1 MSAAGWFGSWR
12 VALRI
17 TRRSALRHRARSALI
32 LLMLFVPAYAGTVL
46 LVSWSNLSGTSAQNA
61 TFTFGQADLIVDA
74 DSAIAAT
81 LPSGSRTLGLTQART
96 VVHGPDDLRVSD
108 YEATDPEHPLNQGRY
123 VLRSGRAPAGPAEVA
138 LTRSMADE
146 LGLELG
152 GRLTAGMPQRELTVV
167 GLIDWS
173 RSLGAA
179 GLLVTDDAPL
189 SAAGGKLMVQLPP
202 GSRWSPPEP
211 SSYWERSAP
220 SAAERRIEAAATVL
234 VVSFAGTQVVLLVGA
249 AFTVGAAR
257 QRRELAL
264 VAAAGATAAQ
274 VRKVVVASG
283 MLLGA
288 ISATAGVLL
297 GLATFALAG
306 PLIERIADHPLIEVS
321 IPAGQVAVA
330 AVVTLLL
337 AVLAAVLPAR
347 ALRGRPLRGALGG
360 QRDQS
365 RLDQVALV
373 AGVGLIAV
381 ATVALLGSANPEGQ
395 PAVLAA
401 GGVAL
406 LLGVVMCT
414 PALVRVSAPLA
425 RVLPMPARLALRHAV
440 RHRLRTAAAMAAV
453 LGAVAGSVALALAG
467 GARGVATPTQ
477 VEARPGQVLV
487 PAELADLLGPAG
499 LARLAAPLPARAV
512 VPLRTAANFYPTV
525 FRDPSDSTTDPTV
538 IRAHEQRDIAVGGA
552 EVVRLV
558 TGRAA
563 TTAEV
568 AALDQ
573 GDAVVFN
580 DALAE
585 SGQVTLL
592 PRGSEPSS
600 AAPGS
605 AAPTSAAATSLPAVV
620 AAQQEYFA
628 KLPGLV
634 VSPATAQRLGLDT
647 QPRQVVID
655 PSRTPTDAELD
666 RANAVLLQAQLAAG
680 RSHSPATVAA
690 AELGSDT
697 RRSTTMFYLLAGVS
711 VLVTLVAST
720 VAVGLAAT
728 ELRPDLA
735 TMAAVG
741 ATGRTRRRI
750 AAAQA
755 GFIVGAGTLLGL
767 ISGIGPAAAYVGFN
781 VELRWH
787 VPWPALLAVVLAPPV
802 LAIVAARGLARGGL
816 PRLRSQERSR

>member
-1 MSAAGWFGSWR
+1 MSAASRFGSWR

-17 TRRSALRHRARSALI
+17 TQRSALRHRARSALI

-46 LVSWSNLSGTSAQNA
+46 LASWSNLSGTSAQNA

-74 DSAIAAT
+74 GSPTVAT

-96 VVHGPDDLRVSD
+96 VVRGPDNLRVSD

-123 VLRSGRAPAGPAEVA
+123 VFRSGRAPAGPAEVA

-146 LGLELG
+146 LGLEVG
-152 GRLTAGMPQRELTVV
+152 SRLTAGMPQRELTVV

-179 GLLVTDDAPL
+179 GLLVTNDAPL

-202 GSRWSPPEP
+202 GSGWSPPKP
-211 SSYWERSAP
+211 ISFMERSAP

-274 VRKVVVASG
+274 VRKVVVAGG

-306 PLIERIADHPLIEVS
+306 PLIERIADHPLTEVS
-321 IPAGQVAVA
+321 IPAGRVAGT

-401 GGVAL
+401 AGIAL

-425 RVLPMPARLALRHAV
+425 RVLPMPARMALRHAV

-453 LGAVAGSVALALAG
+453 LAAVAGSVALALAG

-477 VEARPGQVLV
+477 VEARTGQVLV

-512 VPLRTAANFYPTV
+512 VPLRTASNFYPTV
-525 FRDPSDSTTDPTV
+525 FRDLSDSTTDPTV
-538 IRAHEQRDIAVGGA
+538 FRAHEQRDIAVGGA

-592 PRGSEPSS
+592 SRGSAPSS
-600 AAPGS
+600 A
-605 AAPTSAAATSLPAVV
+605 TATSLPAVV

-697 RRSTTMFYLLAGVS
+697 RHSTTMFYLLAGLS

-787 VPWPALLAVVLAPPV
+787 VPWPALLAVVLVPPV
-802 LAIVAARGLARGGL
+802 LAIVAALGLARGGL
-816 PRLRSQERSR
+816 PRLRRQERSR

>member
-1 MSAAGWFGSWR
+1 MSAAGRFGSWR

-61 TFTFGQADLIVDA
+61 TFTMGQADLIVDA
-74 DSAIAAT
+74 DSPIVAT

-96 VVHGPDDLRVSD
+96 VVRGPEDLRASD

-123 VLRSGRAPAGPAEVA
+123 VLRSGRAPDGPAEVA
-138 LTRSMADE
+138 VTRAMADE

-152 GRLTAGMPQRELTVV
+152 SRLTAGMPQRELTVV
-167 GLIDWS
+167 GVIDWS
-173 RSLGAA
+173 RSLRAA
-179 GLLVTDDAPL
+179 GLLVSHDAPL
-189 SAAGGKLMVQLPP
+189 SAAGGKLMVQVPP
-202 GSRWSPPEP
+202 GSGWAPQHNG
-211 SSYWERSAP
+211 SYQERGAP

-274 VRKVVVASG
+274 VRKVVVAGG

-288 ISATAGVLL
+288 IAATAGALL

-306 PLIERIADHPLIEVS
+306 PLIERIADHPLTEVS
-321 IPAGQVAVA
+321 IPAGQVAGVA
-330 AVVTLLL
+330 GVTLLL

-365 RLDQVALV
+365 RLDRVALV
-373 AGVGLIAV
+373 VGVGLIAV
-381 ATVALLGSANPEGQ
+381 ATVALLVSGNPEGQ

-414 PALVRVSAPLA
+414 PALVRASAPLA

-453 LGAVAGSVALALAG
+453 LAAVAGSVALALAG
-467 GARGVATPTQ
+467 GARAVATPSQ
-477 VEARPGQVLV
+477 LAARPGQVLV

-512 VPLRTAANFYPTV
+512 VPLRTADNFYPTV
-525 FRDPSDSTTDPTV
+525 FRDLSDSTTDPTV
-538 IRAHEQRDIAVGGA
+538 FGAHEQRDIAVGGA

-568 AALDQ
+568 AALDR
-573 GDAVVFN
+573 GEAVVFN
-580 DALAE
+580 DALAA
-585 SGQVTLL
+585 SGHVTLL
-592 PRGSEPSS
+592 PGGPEPS
-600 AAPGS
+600 
-605 AAPTSAAATSLPAVV
+605 SAAATSLPAVV
-620 AAQQEYFA
+620 AAQQDYFV
-628 KLPGLV
+628 KLPGMV
-634 VSPATAQRLGLDT
+634 VSPVTAQRLGLDV

-655 PSRTPTDAELD
+655 PTRTPDNAELGQ
-666 RANAVLLQAQLAAG
+666 ANAVLLQAQLAAG
-680 RSHSPATVAA
+680 KSRSPATVAA
-690 AELGSDT
+690 VEPDRDT
-697 RRSTTMFYLLAGVS
+697 GDSTTVYYLLAAVS

-755 GFIVGAGTLLGL
+755 GFIVGAGPLLGL
-767 ISGIGPAAAYVGFN
+767 VSGIGPAAAYVGFH

-787 VPWPALLAVVLAPPV
+787 VPWLALLAVVLVPPV

-816 PRLRSQERSR
+816 PRLRGQERGR

>member
-1 MSAAGWFGSWR
+1 MSTAGRFGSWR

-46 LVSWSNLSGTSAQNA
+46 LASWSNLSGTSAQNA
-61 TFTFGQADLIVDA
+61 TFTMGQADLIVDS
-74 DSAIAAT
+74 DSSTVAT

-96 VVHGPDDLRVSD
+96 VVRGPDDLRVSN

-123 VLRSGRAPAGPAEVA
+123 VLRSGRVPDGPAEVA
-138 LTRSMADE
+138 VTRAMADE

-152 GRLTAGMPQRELTVV
+152 SRLTAGMPQRELTVV

-173 RSLGAA
+173 RSLRAA
-179 GLLVTDDAPL
+179 GLLVPYDAPL

-202 GSRWSPPEP
+202 GSGWSPPEP
-211 SSYWERSAP
+211 SSYRERSAP
-220 SAAERRIEAAATVL
+220 SAADRRIEAAATVL

-274 VRKVVVASG
+274 VRKVVVAGG

-297 GLATFALAG
+297 GLVTFALAG
-306 PLIERIADHPLIEVS
+306 PLIERIADHPLSDVS
-321 IPAGQVAVA
+321 IPGGQVTGA

-373 AGVGLIAV
+373 VGVGLIVV
-381 ATVALLGSANPEGQ
+381 ATGALLVAGNPEGQ

-414 PALVRVSAPLA
+414 PALVRASVPLA

-453 LGAVAGSVALALAG
+453 LAAVAGSVALALAG
-467 GARGVATPTQ
+467 GARAVATPTQ

-487 PAELADLLGPAG
+487 PADLADLLGPAG
-499 LARLAAPLPARAV
+499 LTRLAAPLPARAV
-512 VPLRTAANFYPTV
+512 VPLRTVVNFHPTV
-525 FRDPSDSTTDPTV
+525 FRDLSDSTTDPTV
-538 IRAHEQRDIAVGGA
+538 LRAHEQRDIAVGGA

-585 SGQVTLL
+585 SGHVTLL
-592 PRGSEPSS
+592 SGGPEPSS
-600 AAPGS
+600 AVP
-605 AAPTSAAATSLPAVV
+605 TSLPAVV
-620 AAQQEYFA
+620 AAQREYFA
-628 KLPGLV
+628 KLPGMV
-634 VSPATAQRLGLDT
+634 VSPGTAQRLGLAT

-655 PSRTPTDAELD
+655 PSRAPNAAELD
-666 RANAVLLQAQLAAG
+666 RANTVLLQAQLAAG
-680 RSHSPATVAA
+680 KSRSPATVTAI
-690 AELGSDT
+690 EPDRDT
-697 RRSTTMFYLLAGVS
+697 GDSTAMFYLLAGVS

-720 VAVGLAAT
+720 VAVGLAAA

-741 ATGRTRRRI
+741 ATGRTRRHI

-767 ISGIGPAAAYVGFN
+767 ISGSGPAAAYVGFH

-787 VPWPALLAVVLAPPV
+787 VPWPTLLAVVLVPPV
-802 LAIVAARGLARGGL
+802 LAIVAARGL
-816 PRLRSQERSR
+816 PRLRGQERSR

>member
-1 MSAAGWFGSWR
+1 MSAGRFGSWR
-12 VALRI
+12 IALRI

-32 LLMLFVPAYAGTVL
+32 VLMLFVPAYAGTVL
-46 LVSWSNLSGTSAQNA
+46 LASWSNLSGTSAQNA
-61 TFTFGQADLIVDA
+61 TFTFGQSDLIVDA
-74 DSAIAAT
+74 GSPIVAT

-96 VVHGPDDLRVSD
+96 VVRGPDDLRVSD

-146 LGLELG
+146 LGLEVG

-179 GLLVTDDAPL
+179 GLLVTNDAPL

-202 GSRWSPPEP
+202 GSGWSPPEP

-220 SAAERRIEAAATVL
+220 SAAERRIEAAATVV

-274 VRKVVVASG
+274 VRKVVVAGG

-306 PLIERIADHPLIEVS
+306 PLIERIADHPLTEVS
-321 IPAGQVAVA
+321 IPAGQVAGA

-381 ATVALLGSANPEGQ
+381 ATVALLVSANPEGQ

-477 VEARPGQVLV
+477 VEARTGQVLV

-499 LARLAAPLPARAV
+499 LARLAASLPARAV
-512 VPLRTAANFYPTV
+512 VPLRTVSNFYPTV
-525 FRDPSDSTTDPTV
+525 FRDLSDSTTDPTV
-538 IRAHEQRDIAVGGA
+538 FRAHEQRDIAVGGA

-592 PRGSEPSS
+592 SHGS
-600 AAPGS
+600 APGS

-655 PSRTPTDAELD
+655 SSRTPSDAELA

-787 VPWPALLAVVLAPPV
+787 VPWPALLAVVLVPPV
-802 LAIVAARGLARGGL
+802 LAIVAALGLARGGL
-816 PRLRSQERSR
+816 PRLRRQERSR

>member
-1 MSAAGWFGSWR
+1 MSAAGRFGSWR

-32 LLMLFVPAYAGTVL
+32 LLMLFVPAYASTVL
-46 LVSWSNLSGTSAQNA
+46 LASWSNLSGTSAQNA
-61 TFTFGQADLIVDA
+61 TFTLGQADLIVDS
-74 DSAIAAT
+74 DSPIVAT
-81 LPSGSRTLGLTQART
+81 LPSGSRTHGLTQART
-96 VVHGPDDLRVSD
+96 VVRGPDNLRVSD

-123 VLRSGRAPAGPAEVA
+123 VLRSGRAPDGPAEVA
-138 LTRSMADE
+138 PTRAMADE

-152 GRLTAGMPQRELTVV
+152 SRLTAGMPQRELTVV

-173 RSLGAA
+173 RSLRAA
-179 GLLVTDDAPL
+179 GLLVPNDAPL
-189 SAAGGKLMVQLPP
+189 SAADSKLMVQLPP
-202 GSRWSPPEP
+202 GSGWSPPETG
-211 SSYWERSAP
+211 SYQKRSAP
-220 SAAERRIEAAATVL
+220 SAADRRLEAAATVL

-274 VRKVVVASG
+274 VRKVVLAGG

-306 PLIERIADHPLIEVS
+306 PLIERIADHPLTDVS
-321 IPAGQVAVA
+321 IPGGQVVGVT
-330 AVVTLLL
+330 VVTLLL

-373 AGVGLIAV
+373 VGVGLIAV
-381 ATVALLGSANPEGQ
+381 ATVGLLVSGNPEGQ

-414 PALVRVSAPLA
+414 PALVRVSEPLA

-453 LGAVAGSVALALAG
+453 LAAVAGSVALALAG
-467 GARGVATPTQ
+467 GARAVATPTQ

-487 PAELADLLGPAG
+487 PAELADLLGSAG
-499 LARLAAPLPARAV
+499 LTRLAAPLPARAV
-512 VPLRTAANFYPTV
+512 VPLRTVVNFYPTV
-525 FRDPSDSTTDPTV
+525 FRDLSGSTTDPTV
-538 IRAHEQRDIAVGGA
+538 LRAHEQRDIAVGGA

-568 AALDQ
+568 VALDR

-585 SGQVTLL
+585 SGRVTLL
-592 PRGSEPSS
+592 PVGPEPSS
-600 AAPGS
+600 ASPI
-605 AAPTSAAATSLPAVV
+605 SLPAVV
-620 AAQQEYFA
+620 AAQREYFV
-628 KLPGLV
+628 KLPGMV
-634 VSPATAQRLGLDT
+634 VSPGTAQRLGLAT
-647 QPRQVVID
+647 ETRQVVID
-655 PSRTPTDAELD
+655 PSRAPNAAELD

-680 RSHSPATVAA
+680 RSRSPATVAA
-690 AELGSDT
+690 IEPDRDT
-697 RRSTTMFYLLAGVS
+697 GDSTAMFYLLAGVS
-711 VLVTLVAST
+711 VLVTMVAST
-720 VAVGLAAT
+720 VAVGLAAA

-767 ISGIGPAAAYVGFN
+767 IAGIGPAAAYVGFH

-787 VPWPALLAVVLAPPV
+787 VPWPTLLAVVLVPPV

-816 PRLRSQERSR
+816 SRRLGQERSR

>member
-1 MSAAGWFGSWR
+1 MSAAGRFGSWR

-17 TRRSALRHRARSALI
+17 TRRSALRHRVRSALI

-46 LVSWSNLSGTSAQNA
+46 LASWSNLSGTSAQNA
-61 TFTFGQADLIVDA
+61 TFTFGQADLIVDS
-74 DSAIAAT
+74 DSPIVAT
-81 LPSGSRTLGLTQART
+81 LPSGSHTLGLTQART
-96 VVHGPDDLRVSD
+96 VVRGPEDLRVSD

-123 VLRSGRAPAGPAEVA
+123 VLRSGRAPDGPAEVA
-138 LTRSMADE
+138 LTRAMANE

-173 RSLGAA
+173 RSLRAA
-179 GLLVTDDAPL
+179 GLLVPNDAPL
-189 SAAGGKLMVQLPP
+189 SSAGGRLMVQLPP
-202 GSRWSPPEP
+202 GSGWSPPEP
-211 SSYWERSAP
+211 SSYGKRSAP
-220 SAAERRIEAAATVL
+220 GAAERRIEAAATVL

-274 VRKVVVASG
+274 VRRVVVAGG

-288 ISATAGVLL
+288 ISATAGVFL
-297 GLATFALAG
+297 GLVTFALAG
-306 PLIERIADHPLIEVS
+306 PLIERIADHPLTEVS
-321 IPAGQVAVA
+321 IPGGQVAGA
-330 AVVTLLL
+330 AALTLLL

-365 RLDQVALV
+365 RLDQVALAV
-373 AGVGLIAV
+373 GVGLIAV
-381 ATVALLGSANPEGQ
+381 AAVALLVSGNPEGQ

-425 RVLPMPARLALRHAV
+425 RVLPMPARLALRHAG
-440 RHRLRTAAAMAAV
+440 RHRLRTAAAIAAV
-453 LGAVAGSVALALAG
+453 LAAVAGSVALALAG
-467 GARGVATPTQ
+467 GARGVAAPTQ

-487 PAELADLLGPAG
+487 PADLADLLGPAG

-512 VPLRTAANFYPTV
+512 VPLRTVDSLYPTV
-525 FRDPSDSTTDPTV
+525 FRDLSDSTTDPTV
-538 IRAHEQRDIAVGGA
+538 FRAHEQRDIAVGGA

-563 TTAEV
+563 TAAEV

-580 DALAE
+580 DALAAG
-585 SGQVTLL
+585 GQVTLL

-600 AAPGS
+600 AAP
-605 AAPTSAAATSLPAVV
+605 TSLPAVV
-620 AAQQEYFA
+620 AAEQEYFP

-634 VSPATAQRLGLDT
+634 ISPATAQRLGLDT

-655 PSRTPTDAELD
+655 PSRTPSDAELEQ
-666 RANAVLLQAQLAAG
+666 ANAVLLQAQLAAG

-690 AELGSDT
+690 AEPGQDT

-728 ELRPDLA
+728 DLRPDLA

-767 ISGIGPAAAYVGFN
+767 VSGIGTAAAYVGYHI
-781 VELRWH
+781 ELRWH
-787 VPWPALLAVVLAPPV
+787 VAWPALLAVVLVPPV
-802 LAIVAARGLARGGL
+802 LAIVAARGSARGGL
-816 PRLRSQERSR
+816 PRPRRQERSR